1 VVKAIMELGAGVEAT
16 VIAEGIETRDEAEA
30 LKDLG
35 LRYAQGYLFGRPR
48 DPMVGP
54 ILNSL

>member
-1 VVKAIMELGAGVEAT
+1 MADDTAFTLFQIVRIVS
-16 VIAEGIETRDEAEA
+16 

-48 DPMVGP
+48 DPMTGP